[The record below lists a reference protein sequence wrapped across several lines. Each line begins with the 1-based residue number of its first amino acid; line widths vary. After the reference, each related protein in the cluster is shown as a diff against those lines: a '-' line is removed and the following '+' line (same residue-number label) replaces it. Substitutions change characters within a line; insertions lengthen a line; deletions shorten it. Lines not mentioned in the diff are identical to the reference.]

1 VGSTLILSL
10 VLKLSHNLARLRRTS
25 LGKENAEEKR
35 KTTPPTNPNGSN
47 IIETSYRKIK
57 PK

>member
-1 VGSTLILSL
+1 
-10 VLKLSHNLARLRRTS
+10 LARLRRTS